1 MYDQNSINIRGIKH
15 EQHKAIVGGH
25 QGTFSMRGIIEQ
37 VDIHNQMAVIAV
49 EGGESTANA
58 FKNLIAVHTKEGK
71 ERIETIRES
80 VGSNYTRFAVK
91 IPASAAQGSGGS
103 TAGVVPGTHVIV
115 HFTRGLFRPTIQNY
129 EILLN
134 SGDNEDSSVIYIDN
148 SSSTPSFKILTGAGD
163 VNWTGNPGL
172 AGHRFAAFS
181 QNPEGGQVS
190 VSSNNKYK
198 NLLKDPTKITPQLIK
213 EVKKPSTPS
222 GSASWVDKNDAG
234 NHAVFGDKVHILS
247 KEVSKTSL
255 GSNMPQASTIQT
267 VTKALAEANGTDVE
281 KPAVNVVS
289 ASKPDYAISPIIST
303 LAKEELI
310 LYKSGLPG
318 FLNSIVVTD
327 TVYNKQSK
335 NSEVLNNFTDEHAL
349 SVRLSQSMVSALL
362 DYKSILVDDVQ
373 SFINLN
379 FSDSSLINPL
389 LASLVFA
396 IRLSIIKNT
405 YSGLLNSYLESQEL
419 SVLTYDS
426 NLNLRGYAS
435 IPNFFG
441 LFVEEGNVANS
452 VLNNIDLSKYPA
464 DIKAKFQNNVSRTYD
479 DLVSYNLFELQG
491 KINSSWNTNNV
502 LLSNS
507 LKMGNGINTLPFLM
521 DDSSEK
527 EKELTKDEQ
536 SSWMFGVWSAQ
547 AAVVIQEIL
556 NAAYEFSNEV
566 KSSKYAEDIKIVKQK
581 RNFKV
586 VDDSGKE
593 ITLNV
598 GYLDSSFVIYAVLK
612 LFSGTLGYSVASAFL
627 TSVKESLEASTETNL
642 ETLFRTIVT
651 DSSQYPTVTDVWVK
665 SLLER
670 TKFIANTM
678 SRFGM
683 VVRS

>member
-1 MYDQNSINIRGIKH
+1 
-15 EQHKAIVGGH
+15 
-25 QGTFSMRGIIEQ
+25 
-37 VDIHNQMAVIAV
+37 
-49 EGGESTANA
+49 
-58 FKNLIAVHTKEGK
+58 
-71 ERIETIRES
+71 
-80 VGSNYTRFAVK
+80 
-91 IPASAAQGSGGS
+91 
-103 TAGVVPGTHVIV
+103 
-115 HFTRGLFRPTIQNY
+115 
-129 EILLN
+129 
-134 SGDNEDSSVIYIDN
+134 
-148 SSSTPSFKILTGAGD
+148 
-163 VNWTGNPGL
+163 
-172 AGHRFAAFS
+172 
-181 QNPEGGQVS
+181 
-190 VSSNNKYK
+190 
-198 NLLKDPTKITPQLIK
+198 
-213 EVKKPSTPS
+213 
-222 GSASWVDKNDAG
+222 
-234 NHAVFGDKVHILS
+234 
-247 KEVSKTSL
+247 
-255 GSNMPQASTIQT
+255 
-267 VTKALAEANGTDVE
+267 
-281 KPAVNVVS
+281 
-289 ASKPDYAISPIIST
+289 
-303 LAKEELI
+303 
-310 LYKSGLPG
+310 
-318 FLNSIVVTD
+318 
-327 TVYNKQSK
+327 
-335 NSEVLNNFTDEHAL
+335 
-349 SVRLSQSMVSALL
+349 
-362 DYKSILVDDVQ
+362 
-373 SFINLN
+373 
-379 FSDSSLINPL
+379 
-389 LASLVFA
+389 
-396 IRLSIIKNT
+396 
-405 YSGLLNSYLESQEL
+405 
-419 SVLTYDS
+419 
-426 NLNLRGYAS
+426 LRGYAS